1 MNQRSL
7 IAIII
12 LAGIGSIGSVLA
24 YSGTISAG
32 QGNFNNV
39 LVTGICTGCSGEG
52 SFTTYTT
59 LLNQTIIGS
68 SSATLRSLSVA
79 NDGSILAYDNNCRD
93 SIVFLNGTQ
102 KVFGATDACTP
113 DIHRLNGQSET
124 GIYKFY
130 AESLA
135 GGTIRIYK
143 NNVLLQTV
151 TINTSQF
158 DVTNFSDQ
166 AISISPDGHYIVV
179 YGPDV
184 GVTLQREVILRGS

>member
-24 YSGTISAG
+24 YSGTISAA

-39 LVTGICTGCSGEG
+39 LITGSCTGCGGEG
-52 SFTTYTT
+52 SFTTYST
-59 LLNQTIIGS
+59 LLNQTITS
-68 SSATLRSLSVA
+68 SSSSILRSLSVA
-79 NDGSILAYDNNCRD
+79 NDGSILAYDNNCKA
-93 SIVFLNGTQ
+93 SIVFVNGTQ
-102 KVFGATDACTP
+102 KVLGSSDSCTP

-135 GGTIRIYK
+135 GGTIVIYK
-143 NNVLLQTV
+143 NNALLETV
-151 TINTSQF
+151 TIDTSQF
-158 DVTNFSDQ
+158 DVINFADQ
-166 AISISPDGHYIVV
+166 AISISPDGHYIVI